1 LSSKRRKQRRNFPDF
16 LTKSL
21 HSTGKVKVGKC
32 AVIKVKDIMNNKRYS
47 TDAAS
52 QRQRILAWLLTAPLT
67 TTQARTELDVMHPG
81 GRVLELRK
89 LGHKIVT
96 HWQTID
102 TGKAKHRVA
111 AYVLLSGG

>member
-1 LSSKRRKQRRNFPDF
+1 
-16 LTKSL
+16 
-21 HSTGKVKVGKC
+21 
-32 AVIKVKDIMNNKRYS
+32 MNNERYS

-52 QRQRILAWLLTAPLT
+52 QRQRILAWLLTAPQT
-67 TTQARTELDVMHPG
+67 TNQARVELDVMHPG

-89 LGHKIVT
+89 LGHNIVT

-111 AYVLLSGG
+111 VYALLSGC

>member
-1 LSSKRRKQRRNFPDF
+1 
-16 LTKSL
+16 
-21 HSTGKVKVGKC
+21 
-32 AVIKVKDIMNNKRYS
+32 VIKAKDIMNSKRYS

-81 GRVLELRK
+81 GRILELRK

-96 HWQTID
+96 YWQTID

>member
-1 LSSKRRKQRRNFPDF
+1 M
-16 LTKSL
+16 
-21 HSTGKVKVGKC
+21 
-32 AVIKVKDIMNNKRYS
+32 IKAKDIMNSKLYS

-89 LGHKIVT
+89 RGHNIIT
-96 HWQTID
+96 HRQTID
-102 TGKAKHRVA
+102 SGKAKHRMA
-111 AYVLLSGG
+111 QYVLLSGSSDNAK